1 MWVAKG
7 GENGASSSSDRMG
20 PLARPVHVRIC
31 DGRVRVQPMLELVV
45 AASMFQ
51 HYRNISPRSRFAA
64 RNVAVLISASRASG
78 PAGNQRKKVHYCAF
92 DIAVE

>member
-1 MWVAKG
+1 M
-7 GENGASSSSDRMG
+7 R
-20 PLARPVHVRIC
+20 
-31 DGRVRVQPMLELVV
+31 ELVV
-45 AASMFQ
+45 AASGLQ
-51 HYRNISPRSRFAA
+51 YYRNISPRSRFAA